1 VGLTFPL
8 ALLVGF
14 VAESIDGALGMAYG
28 LISSTVMLAF
38 GYPPAVS
45 SASVHM
51 AEIVTS
57 AASGISHWK
66 FGNVK
71 GAIVRGL
78 LLPGVAGG
86 VVGAYI
92 LVSVPT
98 AYLRPVVAV
107 YILAMGLVVVVRALR
122 RTPSREARAE
132 AQASLS
138 ALPVLGLAGGFCDA
152 LGGGGWGQVV
162 TSTLMAR
169 GNPPRY
175 TVGSVTFTEF
185 FVALAES
192 VLFVLTIGVQNWT
205 IIAGLMVGGAVAAP
219 LAAWTTSRLPHRPFA
234 VAIGLLVVV
243 TSVRILAASLPELLR
258 LL

>member
-1 VGLTFPL
+1 MGLTFPL
-8 ALLVGF
+8 AVLIGF

-28 LISSTVMLAF
+28 LISNTVMLAF

-57 AASGISHWK
+57 AASGLSHWR

-71 GAIVRGL
+71 RAIVRGL
-78 LLPGVAGG
+78 LAPGVAGG
-86 VVGAYI
+86 VLGAYI

-98 AYLRPVVAV
+98 AYLRPAVAS
-107 YILAMGLVVVVRALR
+107 YILVMGLIIIARALR
-122 RTPSREARAE
+122 KALTREVR
-132 AQASLS
+132 SN
-138 ALPVLGLAGGFCDA
+138 LPVLGLAGGFCDA
-152 LGGGGWGQVV
+152 MGGGGWGQVV

-192 VLFVLTIGVQNWT
+192 VTFFVTIGIQNWL
-205 IIAGLMVGGAVAAP
+205 IVGGLMIGGAVAAP

-234 VAIGLLVVV
+234 AAVGLLVVA
-243 TSVRILAASLPELLR
+243 TSIRILHASLPELMR